1 MLANQNFNG
10 TTRHPREDSDTD
22 DEVLASTLVDALRD
36 DGDYDDMESAGG
48 SLQISGENIQ
58 QRLAAAATPL
68 DFQAPLQ
75 NRFDSYDNY
84 CTLFHFILNSDGPVD
99 LELPTVGSFSH
110 YIDTPMG
117 QVDATT
123 VASCGLTLFVFVPA
137 LPRRVIWLR
146 MSELMTVCC

>member
-1 MLANQNFNG
+1 MLPSQNFNG
-10 TTRHPREDSDTD
+10 TNRHPREDSDTD
-22 DEVLASTLVDALRD
+22 DEVLASTLVEALRD
-36 DGDYDDMESAGG
+36 DGDFDDMESAGG

-110 YIDTPMG
+110 YVDTPMG

-123 VASCGLTLFVFVPA
+123 VASCGLSLFVFVTV
-137 LPRRVIWLR
+137 LPLR
-146 MSELMTVCC
+146 GI